1 VTGVAGF
8 RQRRGLNGRRLA
20 VATGILFFVSLAF
33 PVVAGLRSGSSP
45 FPRVWGIL
53 DVVIAF
59 ILVILAI
66 IIAARFEPAVNDEIR
81 QAAYR
86 TYRITINA
94 VLVILVVFLLAGDR
108 LVWSVLLPG
117 LAWRAWLLFYA
128 FPPWLAALRSNASA
142 NP

>member
-1 VTGVAGF
+1 M
-8 RQRRGLNGRRLA
+8 
-20 VATGILFFVSLAF
+20 
-33 PVVAGLRSGSSP
+33 
-45 FPRVWGIL
+45 WGIL

-59 ILVILAI
+59 ILVALAI
-66 IIAARFEPAVNDEIR
+66 VIAARFESAVNDEIR

-86 TYRITINA
+86 AYRVTINA

-128 FPPWLAALRSNASA
+128 FPPWLAALRSDASS